1 MSNED
6 RYDGQYALDISRR
19 EFVCPLCKTLS
30 NILVPHL
37 PEHYS
42 PPATPTPPSASTSG
56 KPLHCGPYTG
66 LHERRKP
73 LTGPSLLCLCA
84 VPHLMTWLLSD
95 VTSGPSPVGS
105 SSLLAAIMCPQ
116 AVNIPRPDL
125 PGPLLRAVRRFT
137 DSLLEVGT
145 QSYPYFMSVC

>member
-1 MSNED
+1 MNHTMVDLMRPPSRSPHDGFEVIPLTRVRPPCDVQMSNED

-56 KPLHCGPYTG
+56 TPG
-66 LHERRKP
+66 LSETHNS
-73 LTGPSLLCLCA
+73 TA
-84 VPHLMTWLLSD
+84 VLK
-95 VTSGPSPVGS
+95 
-105 SSLLAAIMCPQ
+105 A
-116 AVNIPRPDL
+116 
-125 PGPLLRAVRRFT
+125 
-137 DSLLEVGT
+137 
-145 QSYPYFMSVC
+145 SVCRSP